1 MKKDRH
7 FVIGDVHGE
16 YNMLLELVERLP
28 KNAKL
33 IFVGD
38 LVNRGKK
45 SREVIAFVKER
56 AFAVV
61 RGNHEGYMLE
71 HGKQFL
77 DSIAKCEEPNLNNI
91 WMYVGGVP
99 MLQSYGLLKQVKDNP
114 YVVLKKPDNIETL
127 KRDLEWIE
135 SLPIYLEL
143 GNFDGYE
150 LPIVISHGSIGNFWY
165 LKDSKPKHLEFYALS
180 NRNRPSPDAPIF
192 NIYGHVNVESV
203 VIGQNFAS
211 IDTGCGK
218 SHGAKLSAFCIETKE
233 VIEVFKEFVSLKIN
247 YSS

>member
-16 YNMLLELVERLP
+16 YEMLLELVERLP
-28 KNAKL
+28 KDAKL

-38 LVNRGKK
+38 LVNRGRK
-45 SREVIAFVKER
+45 SREVIAFAKEN

-77 DSIAKCEEPNLNNI
+77 ESLSKCEEPNLNNM

-99 MLQSYGLLKQVKDNP
+99 MLQSYGLLRRIKEQP
-114 YVVLKKPDNIETL
+114 YKVFREPSGIEAL

-143 GNFDGYE
+143 GEFEGYE
-150 LPIVISHGSIGNFWY
+150 LPIVVSHGSIGDFWY
-165 LKDSKPKHLEFYALS
+165 LKESKPDHLEFYALS
-180 NRNRPSPDAPIF
+180 NRNRPSVDAPIF

-203 VIGQNFAS
+203 VIGHNFAS

-218 SHGAKLSAFCIETKE
+218 SHGAKLSAFCIETQEIVE
-233 VIEVFKEFVSLKIN
+233 VCQEFA
-247 YSS
+247 

>member
-1 MKKDRH
+1 MKKDKH

-16 YNMLLELVERLP
+16 YDMLLELVERLP
-28 KNAKL
+28 KDAKL

-38 LVNRGKK
+38 LVDRGRK
-45 SREVIAFVKER
+45 SREVVAFVREN

-61 RGNHEGYMLE
+61 RGNHEGYMIE

-77 DSIAKCEEPNLNNI
+77 EALSKYEEPNLNNM

-99 MLQSYGLLKQVKDNP
+99 MLQSYGLLKRVKDEP
-114 YVVLKKPDNIETL
+114 YMVLKKPDNIETL

-135 SLPIYLEL
+135 TLPIYLEL
-143 GNFDGYE
+143 GNFEGYD
-150 LPIVISHGSIGNFWY
+150 LPIVISHGSIGSFWY
-165 LKDSKPKHLEFYALS
+165 LKESKPEHLEFYALS
-180 NRNRPSPDAPIF
+180 NRNRPSEDSLIF

-203 VIGQNFAS
+203 VIGRNFAS

-218 SHGAKLSAFCIETKE
+218 SHGAKLSAFCIETQEVVAVCKE
-233 VIEVFKEFVSLKIN
+233 MA
-247 YSS
+247 

>member
-16 YNMLLELVERLP
+16 YDMLLELVERLP
-28 KNAKL
+28 KDAKL

-45 SREVIAFVKER
+45 SREVIAFVRER
-56 AFAVV
+56 AYAVV

-77 DSIAKCEEPNLNNI
+77 DSLAKCEEPNLNNM
-91 WMYVGGVP
+91 WKYVGGVP
-99 MLQSYGLLKQVKDNP
+99 VLQSYGLLQQIYDKP
-114 YVVLKKPDNIETL
+114 YCVLKNQEGIDALQK
-127 KRDLEWIE
+127 DLEWIE
-135 SLPIYLEL
+135 TLPVFLEL
-143 GNFDGYE
+143 GKFNGYE
-150 LPIVISHGSIGNFWY
+150 LPVVVSHGSIGDFWY
-165 LKDSKPKHLEFYALS
+165 LKDSNPNHFEFYAVN
-180 NRNRPSPDAPIF
+180 NRKQPSVNAPIF

-203 VIGQNFAS
+203 VIGHNFAS

-218 SHGAKLSAFCIETKE
+218 SYGAKLSAFCIETKE
-233 VIEVFKEFVSLKIN
+233 VVEVCKEFA
-247 YSS
+247 

>member
-1 MKKDRH
+1 MKKDKH
-7 FVIGDVHGE
+7 FVIGDVHGD
-16 YNMLLELVERLP
+16 YDMLLELVERLP
-28 KNAKL
+28 KDAKL

-38 LVNRGKK
+38 LVNRGRK
-45 SREVIAFVKER
+45 SREVIAFAKEN

-77 DSIAKCEEPNLNNI
+77 ETLSKCEEPNLNNM

-99 MLQSYGLLKQVKDNP
+99 MLQSYGLLRRIKEQP
-114 YVVLKKPDNIETL
+114 YKVFREPSGIEAL

-143 GNFDGYE
+143 GEFEGYE
-150 LPIVISHGSIGNFWY
+150 LPVVVSHGSIGNFWY
-165 LKDSKPKHLEFYALS
+165 LKESNSDHLEFYALS
-180 NRNRPSPDAPIF
+180 NRNRPSLDAPIF
-192 NIYGHVNVESV
+192 NIYGHVNVKSV
-203 VIGQNFAS
+203 VIGHNFAS

-218 SHGAKLSAFCIETKE
+218 SHGAKLSAFCIETQEIVE
-233 VIEVFKEFVSLKIN
+233 VCKEFA
-247 YSS
+247 